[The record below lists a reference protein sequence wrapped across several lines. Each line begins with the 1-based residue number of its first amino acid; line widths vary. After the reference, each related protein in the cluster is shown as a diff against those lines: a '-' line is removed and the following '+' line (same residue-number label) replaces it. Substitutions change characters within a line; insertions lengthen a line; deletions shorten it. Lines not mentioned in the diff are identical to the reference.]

1 MHEDKAY
8 NKASKEKKIGIV
20 GESHI
25 WDGPLNQEGRIHGV
39 GSSSG
44 ITGMQVSKFPESPV
58 SMQVKFPITE
68 IAKGKLGKGL
78 N

>member
-8 NKASKEKKIGIV
+8 NKASKEKKIGII

-25 WDGPLNQEGRIHGV
+25 WDGPLNQVGRAHGS

-44 ITGMQVSKFPESPV
+44 ITGMQVSKFPESKA
-58 SMQVKFPITE
+58 SMQVKYPVT
-68 IAKGKLGKGL
+68 ALAQGKEL
-78 N
+78 

>member
-1 MHEDKAY
+1 MHQDKAY

-44 ITGMQVSKFPESPV
+44 ITGMEVSKFPKSALD
-58 SMQVKFPITE
+58 MQVKLPITA
-68 IAKGKLGKGL
+68 IVQGNK
-78 N
+78 

>member
-8 NKASKEKKIGIV
+8 NKVSKNNKISIV

-25 WDGPLNQEGRIHGV
+25 WDGPLNQDGRAHGV

-44 ITGMQVSKFPESPV
+44 ITGMQVSKFPCAPV
-58 SMQVKFPITE
+58 EYQVKLPITQ
-68 IAKGKLGKGL
+68 IAKG
-78 N
+78 

>member
-8 NKASKEKKIGIV
+8 NKASKEKKVGIV

-25 WDGPLNQEGRIHGV
+25 WDGPLDQAGRPHGM

-44 ITGMQVSKFPESPV
+44 ITGMQILKAPTPY
-58 SMQVKFPITE
+58 KP
-68 IAKGKLGKGL
+68 L
-78 N
+78 NAVLCAQRD

>member
-8 NKASKEKKIGIV
+8 NKASKSKKVGIV

-25 WDGPLNQEGRIHGV
+25 WDGPLNQKGRLHQV

-44 ITGMQVSKFPESPV
+44 IKGMSVSKFPCDPIV
-58 SMQVKFPITE
+58 YQVKYPITS
-68 IAKGKLGKGL
+68 IAQGKYKG
-78 N
+78 

>member
-1 MHEDKAY
+1 MHQDKAY

-25 WDGPLNQEGRIHGV
+25 WDGPLNQVGRIHQV

-44 ITGMQVSKFPESPV
+44 IRGMQVSKYPNSKV
-58 SMQVKFPITE
+58 DMQVKYPITS
-68 IAKGKLGKGL
+68 IAQGKF
-78 N
+78 